1 MGEQSVVVG
10 YGDKNGYKAASAT
23 TRNTMSLVVPKN
35 FLNETA
41 NAVNEVI
48 EGLLLTQPNRLQ
60 RLEGHDVVLL
70 NPIPTQQRV
79 QLLSGG
85 GSGHE
90 PCFAGFVGSG
100 MLSGA
105 VCGGVSSEASFF
117 VVLFGISW

>member
-1 MGEQSVVVG
+1 VVG

>member
-1 MGEQSVVVG
+1 
-10 YGDKNGYKAASAT
+10 
-23 TRNTMSLVVPKN
+23 MSLVPKK

-60 RLEGHDVVLL
+60 RLEGHDVVLM
-70 NPIPTQQRV
+70 NPIPTQQKV

-105 VCGGVSSEASFF
+105 VCGGVSDEFCGTSGNVMMARSI
-117 VVLFGISW
+117 LFLKDATPTLLHFWMFPLYPQDLR